1 MTTTRIQRLSVT
13 PIKGLGLHHPDRL
26 CLTSHGAEG
35 DREFFLAAEDD
46 SLLSLTRTG
55 AWAHLRAEY
64 SSEQRELALFDGDRE
79 LCRAPAEPDVRTRVD
94 FYGSRWVAADRVPGP
109 WDELLS
115 DLARRP
121 VRLVRGA
128 EPGAGIDVA
137 PVTVLGSASV
147 AELAARL
154 QNPVDPRRFRMT
166 LDVETSRPHEEDE
179 WSGAVLAGDDVRLR
193 MLGPVPRCAAV
204 TRHPD
209 EGDRDLPVVRAIKAY
224 RGLQDTGSGTGVCF
238 GVYAEVLDPGTVRVG
253 ELLTV
258 EATDPA

>member
-26 CLTSHGAEG
+26 SLASHGAEG

-64 SSEQRELALFDGDRE
+64 SSERRELALFDGDRE
-79 LCRAPAEPDVRTRVD
+79 LCRAPAEPDAHTRVD
-94 FYGSRWVAADRVPGP
+94 FYGSRWVPADRVPGP

-115 DLARRP
+115 ELARKQ
-121 VRLVRGA
+121 VRLLRGA
-128 EPGAGIDVA
+128 QPGAGIDTA
-137 PVTVLGSASV
+137 PVTVLGGASV
-147 AELAARL
+147 AGLAERL
-154 QNPVDPRRFRMT
+154 DSPVDPRRFRMT
-166 LDVETSRPHEEDE
+166 LDLETSRAHEEDQ

-193 MLGPVPRCAAV
+193 ILGPVPRCAAV

-209 EGDRDLPVVRAIKAY
+209 EGNRDLPVVRAIKAY
-224 RGLQDTGSGTGVCF
+224 RGLQDTVSGKGVCF
-238 GVYAEVLDPGTVRVG
+238 GMYAEVIHAGTVRVG
-253 ELLTV
+253 EVLTL
-258 EATDPA
+258 EPTASR